1 MQNRALRIGIP
12 AGLAAV
18 ALLLGAC
25 GGSDSN
31 GDDATKAPTEA
42 PTTAA
47 TDAPADDGE
56 LFGGKTVAEFYT
68 INCSACHGAERQGI
82 SGLGLPLLPD
92 TLVEDDAFYI
102 DTILNGRAATV
113 MPPWG
118 QQGVSQA
125 GAEALLAFLKTAP

>member
-1 MQNRALRIGIP
+1 MQQRALRIGIP
-12 AGLAAV
+12 AGFAAL

-25 GGSDSN
+25 GGSDSDS
-31 GDDATKAPTEA
+31 GDATKAPTEA

-47 TDAPADDGE
+47 TAAPDDGP
-56 LFGGKTVAEFYT
+56 LFDGKTPAEFFVT
-68 INCSACHGAERQGI
+68 NCSACHGANRQGI

-102 DTILNGRAATV
+102 ETILNGRAATV

-118 QQGVSQA
+118 QQGVSNA
-125 GAEALLAFLKTAP
+125 EAEALVAFFRTAP